1 MTGSPAPSRRDG
13 IVVIGAGILGV
24 RAAREL
30 LTPGPDGAPTTSQVV
45 LSTARR
51 ERQRQLTA
59 SFGDAVE
66 VLCSADP
73 APSTGDGVGV
83 AIVAREAG
91 QQLDAVREVV
101 DRGHHVVSTS
111 DDPAEVAEILGL
123 ADRAR
128 RRGVRIVVG
137 AAMSPGLSC
146 LLATHAA
153 TLLDRVDEVHVARH
167 GAAGPACAR
176 QRLRAL
182 RGTAAEWRDGSWTRR
197 PGFSGRELDWFP
209 DPVGGRDCYRADLA
223 EPLLLHRAFP
233 GAERITARLAAT
245 RRDRALA
252 PFPVLLPPPVEGG
265 LGAVRVELRGE
276 RGGERRSVVY
286 GALDRPAVAGAA
298 VAAVTA
304 LRLATTEVEPGAG
317 GVAELGDPVELLR
330 ELARRGVRAAAFEGA
345 AGGDPL
351 RPVV

>member
-1 MTGSPAPSRRDG
+1 MSPSDTSPRGTGV
-13 IVVIGAGILGV
+13 VVIGAGILGV
-24 RAAREL
+24 RTAREL
-30 LTPGPDGAPTTSQVV
+30 LTPGADGRSTTERVV

-51 ERQRQLTA
+51 ERQRQLGA
-59 SFGDAVE
+59 SFGDAVQ

-73 APSTGDGVGV
+73 APRTGDGIGV
-83 AIVAREAG
+83 AIVARAAG

-101 DRGHHVVSTS
+101 DRGHHVVSSS
-111 DDPAEVAEILGL
+111 DDPDEVAEILGL

-137 AAMSPGLSC
+137 ATMSPGLSC
-146 LLATHAA
+146 LLAAHAA
-153 TLLDRVDEVHVARH
+153 TLLDHVDELHVARH

-182 RGTAAEWRDGSWTRR
+182 RGTAAEWRDGAWTRR

-209 DPVGGRDCYRADLA
+209 DPVGGLDCYRADLV

-233 GAERITARLAAT
+233 GAQRITARLAAT

-265 LGAVRVELRGE
+265 LGAIRVELRGAL
-276 RGGERRSVVY
+276 GGERRSVVY

-304 LRLATTEVEPGAG
+304 LRLAAGDVEPGAG
-317 GVAELGDPVELLR
+317 GIAELGDPVGLLR

-345 AGGDPL
+345 GGGEPL
-351 RPVV
+351 SLAV

>member
-1 MTGSPAPSRRDG
+1 MSSSSASTRGAG

-24 RAAREL
+24 RTAREL
-30 LTPGPDGAPTTSQVV
+30 LTPGADGARSVGPVV

-51 ERQRQLTA
+51 DRQRQLSA
-59 SFGDAVE
+59 SFGDAVQ
-66 VLCSADP
+66 VRCSADP
-73 APSTGDGVGV
+73 APSTDDEISV
-83 AIVAREAG
+83 AIVARAAG
-91 QQLDAVREVV
+91 HQLDAVREVV
-101 DRGHHVVSTS
+101 DRGLHVVSTS
-111 DDPAEVAEILGL
+111 DDPDEIAEILGL
-123 ADRAR
+123 AERAR

-137 AAMSPGLSC
+137 ATMSPGLSC
-146 LLATHAA
+146 LLAAHAA
-153 TLLDRVDEVHVARH
+153 LLLDRVDEVHVARH

-182 RGTAAEWRDGSWTRR
+182 RGTAAEWRDGAWTRR

-223 EPLLLHRAFP
+223 EPLLLHRVFP
-233 GAERITARLAAT
+233 EAQRITARLAAT

-265 LGAVRVELRGE
+265 LGALRVELRGE
-276 RGGERRSVVY
+276 RDGERRSVVY

-304 LRLATTEVEPGAG
+304 MRLRGVDVEPGAG
-317 GVAELGDPVELLR
+317 GVAELGDAVATLR
-330 ELARRGVRAAAFEGA
+330 ELARRGVRAATFEGT

-351 RPVV
+351 NLAV